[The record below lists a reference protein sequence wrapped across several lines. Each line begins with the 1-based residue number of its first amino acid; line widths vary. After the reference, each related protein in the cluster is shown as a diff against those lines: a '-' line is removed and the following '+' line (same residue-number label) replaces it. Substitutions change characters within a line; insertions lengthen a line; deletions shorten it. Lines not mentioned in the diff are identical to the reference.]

1 MAGIFVPH
9 IKELLDSGKDI
20 DIHIVIGETSDIT
33 EGHLTEVINEFV
45 ESSYPYTRKSVIHV
59 YNYKHIEEIHKNIP
73 WRHQIVFYKE
83 KEVKHTKK
91 YQLLINNLK
100 EVEFKEDW
108 WTDIL
113 QHKEVP
119 VTTKGWSFNKYD

>member
-73 WRHQIVFYKE
+73 WRHQLVFHDDDSLLNNSQK
-83 KEVKHTKK
+83 KH
-91 YQLLINNLK
+91 QLIIRNLDTQS
-100 EVEFKEDW
+100 FKNDW
-108 WTDIL
+108 WVDLVRNIDT
-113 QHKEVP
+113 KESVIY
-119 VTTKGWSFNKYD
+119 YD